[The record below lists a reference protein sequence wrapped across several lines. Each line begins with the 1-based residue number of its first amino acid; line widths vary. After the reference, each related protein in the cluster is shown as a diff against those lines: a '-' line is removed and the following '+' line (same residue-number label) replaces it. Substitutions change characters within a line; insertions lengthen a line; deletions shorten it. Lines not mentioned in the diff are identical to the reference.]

1 MAVAVLVTP
10 VVFET
15 ARAAAR
21 SVGESG
27 HIDGLGSPLGA
38 AVKGR
43 LAEIWDGIDRALE
56 AAYQFGL
63 DGAYRLRDAAIA
75 MAERA
80 IVDAKDRAEELR
92 IALVE
97 RLRQYVRSLV
107 DGALQQVEPVLR
119 VGGVELAL
127 ADITVSQRVVLG
139 GSLKAS
145 ITEAVS
151 VTASGEVSIDT
162 RYAIRPVA

>member
-1 MAVAVLVTP
+1 
-10 VVFET
+10 
-15 ARAAAR
+15 
-21 SVGESG
+21 
-27 HIDGLGSPLGA
+27 
-38 AVKGR
+38 
-43 LAEIWDGIDRALE
+43 LE